1 MDWFI
6 GMLGDCMVRYRDKM
20 IKTESGHGHHGSLT
34 RARPCDMIGGDG
46 INDESN
52 KTSPSPC
59 RTTNMTTLLEPSA
72 VFVG

>member
-20 IKTESGHGHHGSLT
+20 IKTESGHGHHEPSTQT
-34 RARPCDMIGGDG
+34 RSCGIIGGDG

-52 KTSPSPC
+52 KTAPP
-59 RTTNMTTLLEPSA
+59 PIA
-72 VFVG
+72 